1 MKMTKKKVF
10 VVALAIC
17 LIATISMGTLAW
29 FTAQD
34 EVENIFYV
42 TNADK
47 GEDAIFSVDVTEFV
61 AGDGE
66 DTKKPVDGSFTFE
79 DILPGDV
86 LTKQP
91 FVTNTGSYDQFIRV
105 TIKVSDLGAF
115 KAYFGD
121 NYKALVKSNL
131 LGNLNIAKL
140 EQASCEDDVANDQ
153 LVFVFYI
160 NEIVEPKESIELFNK
175 TMIPYGLTQKDFA
188 ETTLKDGF
196 TIKIGAEALQTENL
210 GDSGNAKD
218 TFAYYEQFIAT
229 MPSK

>member
-1 MKMTKKKVF
+1 MKFNKKKVF

-29 FTAQD
+29 FSAQD
-34 EVENIFYV
+34 SVDNIFYV
-42 TNADK
+42 TNADQ

-61 AGDGE
+61 ANDGE
-66 DTKKPVDGSFTFE
+66 TTKTPVDGGFTFN

-105 TIKVSDLGAF
+105 TIKISDLGAF
-115 KAYFGD
+115 KDFFGAD
-121 NYKALVKSNL
+121 YKALVKQNL
-131 LGNLNIAKL
+131 LGNLNIAQL
-140 EQASCEDDVANDQ
+140 DIDSVEDDATADE
-153 LVFVFYI
+153 LVFVMYV
-160 NEIVEPKESIELFNK
+160 NEIVEPSESIELFNK

-188 ETTLKDGF
+188 ETTLNDGF
-196 TIKIGAEALQTENL
+196 SINIFAEAIQTENL

-218 TFAYYEQFIAT
+218 TFAYYEAFNAG
-229 MPSK
+229 MP